1 MVDLNLTT
9 SVITLGVNDLNNEEE
24 NIVILDKK
32 KHGTISCLK
41 ETRYN
46 IWTQIV

>member
-9 SVITLGVNDLNNEEE
+9 SVITLGVNDLNNEE

-32 KHGTISCLK
+32 KTWNHILPERNTL
-41 ETRYN
+41 
-46 IWTQIV
+46 

>member
-32 KHGTISCLK
+32 KTWNHILP
-41 ETRYN
+41 ERN
-46 IWTQIV
+46 ML

>member
-32 KHGTISCLK
+32 TWNHILP
-41 ETRYN
+41 ERN
-46 IWTQIV
+46 ML

>member
-24 NIVILDKK
+24 NIVILSK

>member
-24 NIVILDKK
+24 NIVIFDKK
-32 KHGTISCLK
+32 NMEPYPAWKKHVIIYGHK
-41 ETRYN
+41 
-46 IWTQIV
+46 